1 LIFQTLDSKNEC
13 VGFYV
18 DGRLFFE
25 ETPHDLTHTWSYVP
39 YIKEPVEFVSLYTE
53 GKRLS
58 EVCPESLKEEY
69 ERSARK
75 LKGYLRSLELARI
88 NLNEVCFYDLIPER
102 FLLEYYSTRNKIT
115 KYVSE
120 TYDRPQNYDFLV
132 SLSSVMHDI
141 RYRKLNVDYSQFSS
155 FPNSAKTK
163 AFYKKLKKTAP
174 YITYNI
180 FGTVTG
186 RLTVNKKSFPIL
198 TFPKSYR
205 RILKPNNDRFVEF
218 DYNAAEL
225 RTLLALSNVPQPEGD
240 IHKWIVKNV
249 FNNSITREESKVKTF
264 AWLYNSEAENYKLQ
278 KMFDKEALV
287 DKYWRDGKV
296 ANPFGRVMECE
307 RKNALNYL
315 IQSTTS
321 DLFLYQMV
329 EVSKLFEDR
338 KSYISFCMH
347 DSLVIDFATED
358 KDLISDLHNLFSQTK
373 LGFYKTNISLGRD
386 YGTMRKMDL

>member
-18 DGRLFFE
+18 GGELFFDK
-25 ETPHDLTHTWSYVP
+25 TPSDLTHTWSYAP
-39 YIKEPVEFVSLYTE
+39 YINESVEFVSLYTG

-75 LKGYLRSLELARI
+75 LKGYLRSLELAKVD
-88 NLNEVCFYDLIPER
+88 LNDVCFYDLVPKR

-120 TYDRPQNYDFLV
+120 TYARPKNYDFLV
-132 SLSSVMHDI
+132 SLSSVAHDI
-141 RYRKLNVDYSQFSS
+141 RYRKLNVDFSQFSS
-155 FPNSAKTK
+155 FPNNAKTK
-163 AFYKKLKKTAP
+163 AFYKKLKKTIP
-174 YITYNI
+174 YTTYNI

-198 TFPKSYR
+198 TFPKRYR
-205 RILKPNNDRFVEF
+205 KILKPNNDRFVEF

-225 RTLLALSNVPQPEGD
+225 RTLLALSDVSQPQGD
-240 IHKWIVKNV
+240 IHSWIVKSV
-249 FNNSITREESKVKTF
+249 FNSSITREESKIKTF
-264 AWLYNSEAENYKLQ
+264 AWLYNSEAENHKLQ

-287 DKYWRDGKV
+287 DKYWKEGKV
-296 ANPFGRVMECE
+296 TNPFGRVMECE

-329 EVSKLFEDR
+329 EVSKLLKGR
-338 KSYISFCMH
+338 QSYISFCMH
-347 DSLVIDFATED
+347 DSLVIDYATED
-358 KDLISDLHNLFSQTK
+358 KDLISPLHKIFSQTK
-373 LGFYKTNISLGRD
+373 LGVYKTNISLGRD

>member
-1 LIFQTLDSKNEC
+1 MIFQTLDSKNEC

-18 DGRLFFE
+18 DGKLFFDE
-25 ETPHDLTHTWSYVP
+25 MPADLTHTWSYAP
-39 YIKEPVEFVSLYTE
+39 YIDGGVEFISLYAK
-53 GKRLS
+53 GRKLS

-75 LKGYLRSLELARI
+75 LKGYLRSLELARVD
-88 NLNEVCFYDLIPER
+88 LSDVCFYDLVPER

-115 KYVSE
+115 KHVSE
-120 TYDRPQNYDFLV
+120 TYDRPKNYDFLV

-141 RYRKLNVDYSQFSS
+141 RYRKLNVDLSQFSS
-155 FPNSAKTK
+155 FPSNAKTK
-163 AFYKKLKKTAP
+163 AFYKKLKKTVP

-186 RLTVNKKSFPIL
+186 RLTVNKKSFPVL
-198 TFPKSYR
+198 TFPKRYR
-205 RILKPNNDRFVEF
+205 KILKPNNDRFVEF

-225 RTLLALSNVPQPEGD
+225 RTLLALSNVQQPEGD
-240 IHKWIVKNV
+240 IHSWIVKSV
-249 FNNSITREESKVKTF
+249 FNNSITREESKIKTF

-278 KMFDKEALV
+278 KMFDKDALV
-287 DKYWRDGKV
+287 NKHWKGGKV
-296 ANPFGRVMECE
+296 TNPFGRVMECE

-329 EVSKLFEDR
+329 EVSKLLEGR
-338 KSYISFCMH
+338 KSYVSFCMH
-347 DSLVIDFATED
+347 DSLVIDFAVED
-358 KDLISDLHNLFSQTK
+358 KDLISALHKIFSQTK
-373 LGFYKTNISLGRD
+373 LGLYKTNISLGSD